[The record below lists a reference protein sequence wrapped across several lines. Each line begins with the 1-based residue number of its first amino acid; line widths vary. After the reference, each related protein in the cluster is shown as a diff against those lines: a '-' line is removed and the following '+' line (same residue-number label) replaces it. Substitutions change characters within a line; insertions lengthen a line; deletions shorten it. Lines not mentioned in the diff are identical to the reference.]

1 MLSTVEIGT
10 LASFHMLELSN
21 CPHAGFFAS
30 IIGPYLSTR
39 NFVASS
45 MMWEV

>member
-1 MLSTVEIGT
+1 MFSTVAIGT
-10 LASFHMLELSN
+10 LASIHMLELSS
-21 CPHAGFFAS
+21 CAHAGFFAS
-30 IIGPYLSTR
+30 IIGPYLSAR